1 MSQLLYGSLDFSE
14 LLKLAKEG
22 NKAFSK
28 SEKNGK
34 IYLNIQVWINDEKDK
49 FDNDASVQTNFKDAA
64 KEERIYIGNLK
75 KSEKKEPLQLTEN
88 DSDIPDENDLPF

>member
-49 FDNDASVQTNFKDAA
+49 FDNDASVQTVFKDAT

-75 KSEKKEPLQLTEN
+75 KSEKREPVPLTEN
-88 DSDIPDENDLPF
+88 DSDIPDETDLPF